1 MIARDESVRIGVY
14 ICHCGTNIAGTVDVD
29 ALAKFAEG
37 LPGVALSRHYKYM
50 CSDPGQE
57 LVKRDIREANLNRVV
72 VAACSPSLHETTFR
86 RAAEDAGLNRFLVQI
101 ANIREQVSWVT
112 EDKAAALDKAKAH
125 LAAAI
130 RRVARHEALDRQ
142 FVPITARALVVGGGI
157 AGIEAALTLADAGR
171 EVILVEREPSV
182 GGHMAMFDKTFPTLD
197 CAACILT
204 PKMTAVKLH
213 PNIKMLTYSTV
224 DSVEGSVGNYRVKIR
239 RKARF
244 VDEDKCSGCG
254 QCIERCPT
262 QHRPYPSAAV
272 EGDGRSHG
280 LPAEPELS
288 EGVKTVVDRALEQHQ
303 HERAPLIAVVQ
314 DINRDLGYLPQEVLR
329 YLSCKTNIPLL
340 TLYHVATFYK
350 AFSLTPRGKHLV
362 RVCMGT
368 ACHVRGAPRVLE
380 ALKGELGI
388 ESGETTEDRKFTLET
403 VNCLGTC
410 PLAPVVV
417 VDSKYHG
424 SAAPANVKKILSA
437 SQKTEDRDDKQTQ
450 NV

>member
-1 MIARDESVRIGVY
+1 MIAPDESLKIGVY
-14 ICHCGTNIAGTVDVD
+14 ICHCGTNIAGTIDVD

-37 LPGVALSRHYKYM
+37 LPNVAISRHYKYM

-57 LVKRDIREANLNRVV
+57 LVKRDIREANLNRIV

-125 LAAAI
+125 LAAAV

-142 FVPITARALVVGGGI
+142 FVPIGPRALVVGGGI
-157 AGIEAALTLADAGR
+157 AGIEAALTLADAGK
-171 EVILVEREPSV
+171 EVILVEREPSI

-204 PKMTAVKLH
+204 PKMTAAGNH
-213 PNIKMLTYSTV
+213 PNITLLTHSEV
-224 DSVEGSVGNYRVKIR
+224 ESVSGSVGSFKVKIR

-244 VDEDKCSGCG
+244 VDEEKCTGCG

-262 QHRPYPSAAV
+262 QYRPYPYPATAG
-272 EGDGRSHG
+272 GDGRGYG
-280 LPAEPELS
+280 LPVEPELNP
-288 EGVKTVVDRALEQHQ
+288 EMKAVVDRAVETHRPVQ
-303 HERAPLIAVVQ
+303 APLISVLQ
-314 DINRDLGYLPQEVLR
+314 DINHDLGYLPEEALR
-329 YLSCKTNIPLL
+329 YVSCQTGVPLL
-340 TLYHVATFYK
+340 AVYHVATFYK
-350 AFSLTPRGKHLV
+350 AFSLTPRGKHLI

-380 ALKGELGI
+380 ALKGCLGI
-388 ESGETTEDRKFTLET
+388 EAGQTTEDRKFTLET

-410 PLAPVVV
+410 AMGPVVV
-417 VDSKYHG
+417 ADEEYVTPRPSEVSRLLSRLEPKE
-424 SAAPANVKKILSA
+424 PAEA
-437 SQKTEDRDDKQTQ
+437 
-450 NV
+450 